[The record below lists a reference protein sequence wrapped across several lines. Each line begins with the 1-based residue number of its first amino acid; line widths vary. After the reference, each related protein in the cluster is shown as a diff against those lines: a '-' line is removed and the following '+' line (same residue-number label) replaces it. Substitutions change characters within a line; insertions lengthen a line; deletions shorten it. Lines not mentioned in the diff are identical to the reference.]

1 MLLLLLSLLYMH
13 SKREAHKCGREK
25 KKIERCR
32 SERVIALEC
41 VFWICLICLCIC
53 VFIEGTMRML
63 CDHLNP
69 CHGSVDWHIS
79 YHWYGNVYIQ
89 CHMLYILLH
98 LRYVVSDDWFADV
111 NLFIFLPL
119 YFFPPSQ
126 RFLTVH
132 ENMVPFSLTQPVII
146 VHRVN
151 LALFYFAL
159 CFSLFENV
167 SVNFPHQSWG
177 CSQMCEL

>member
-1 MLLLLLSLLYMH
+1 
-13 SKREAHKCGREK
+13 
-25 KKIERCR
+25 
-32 SERVIALEC
+32 
-41 VFWICLICLCIC
+41 
-53 VFIEGTMRML
+53 ML

-69 CHGSVDWHIS
+69 CHGRVDWHIS

-119 YFFPPSQ
+119 YFFPPPQ

-132 ENMVPFSLTQPVII
+132 DNMVPFSLTQPVII

-151 LALFYFAL
+151 LALFYFAF
-159 CFSLFENV
+159 CFSLFRTCQWTFLINFEAVAKCV
-167 SVNFPHQSWG
+167 SLNPTVDTQMPCVHASCAYVYIVCKPVNIFDICG
-177 CSQMCEL
+177 CEWNEPMYTVL

>member
-1 MLLLLLSLLYMH
+1 M
-13 SKREAHKCGREK
+13 
-25 KKIERCR
+25 
-32 SERVIALEC
+32 
-41 VFWICLICLCIC
+41 C

-69 CHGSVDWHIS
+69 CHGRVDWHIS

-119 YFFPPSQ
+119 YFFPSPEIPYCTRQHGAIFTHSACNNCTSCKS
-126 RFLTVH
+126 R
-132 ENMVPFSLTQPVII
+132 PV
-146 VHRVN
+146 
-151 LALFYFAL
+151 FYFAF
-159 CFSLFENV
+159 CFSLFRTCQWTFLINFEAVAKCV
-167 SVNFPHQSWG
+167 SFNPTVDTQMPCVHASCAYVYIVCKPVNIFDICG
-177 CSQMCEL
+177 CEWNEPMYTVL